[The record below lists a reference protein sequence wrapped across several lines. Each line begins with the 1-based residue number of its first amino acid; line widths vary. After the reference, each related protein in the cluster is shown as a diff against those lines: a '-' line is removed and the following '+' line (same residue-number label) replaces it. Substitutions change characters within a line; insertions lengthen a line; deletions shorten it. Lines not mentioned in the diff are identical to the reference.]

1 MYYAYAFVL
10 IFLSILLI
18 FFVLIQRSKG
28 GGIAAN
34 FAGNNQALSDR
45 RATETVEKYTWGL
58 LIAILLISIIA
69 NLHLSS
75 RDHVTPDGDSP
86 SAIMK
91 EEERADDVDLDLGTQ
106 DPATKI
112 LQNDSI

>member
-1 MYYAYAFVL
+1 MYYIYAVIL

-58 LIAILLISIIA
+58 LIAILVISIIA

-75 RDHVTPDGDSP
+75 LKKSGDNENSQE
-86 SAIMK
+86 SVIQQSGNIQQN
-91 EEERADDVDLDLGTQ
+91 ENSDIDLG
-106 DPATKI
+106 I
-112 LQNDSI
+112 QNTTTDSI